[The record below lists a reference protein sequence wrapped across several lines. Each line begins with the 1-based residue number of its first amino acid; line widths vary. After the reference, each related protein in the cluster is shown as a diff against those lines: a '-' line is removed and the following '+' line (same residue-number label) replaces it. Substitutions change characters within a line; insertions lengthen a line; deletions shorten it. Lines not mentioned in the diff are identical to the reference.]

1 MSWIMVIL
9 LCAIA
14 AGFSSFV
21 LIKCNIVEKNK
32 AAFFVLIFIVSLILA
47 IIIFR
52 SLLLLGFSGGFSLLL
67 IIFILIIFSV
77 IVAVTK
83 KYRDRHQR
91 AKQEKIV
98 EEVENIYEDIR
109 LKEEKK
115 NATNIQKKP
124 DEEIIL
130 QEGKCPVCGKTTA
143 DTDSVCINCGFPVIS
158 LAGNIDKEE
167 RDRIIK
173 TVKEYRE
180 IKQWEK

>member
-9 LCAIA
+9 LFAMA

-21 LIKCNIVEKNK
+21 LIKCNFGEKNK
-32 AAFFVLIFIVSLILA
+32 AAFFVLIFIVSLILS

-52 SLLLLGFSGGFSLLL
+52 NLLLLGFSGVFSLLL
-67 IIFILIIFSV
+67 IIFILIIFS
-77 IVAVTK
+77 IIAAVTK
-83 KYRDRHQR
+83 KYIDRQQR

-130 QEGKCPVCGKTTA
+130 QDGKCPVCGKATA
-143 DTDSVCINCGFPVIS
+143 DTDSVCTNCGFPVIS
-158 LAGNIDKEE
+158 LAGNIGKKEKDKIVE
-167 RDRIIK
+167 
-173 TVKEYRE
+173 TVREYRKK
-180 IKQWEK
+180 ISY